1 MFSKIPF
8 RFLQLTAFVV
18 LAFLLGAFTVHI
30 YQEEI
35 TNPDVKSAAKI
46 MDLEMTDQ
54 EIELLLPGLESAKK
68 TYAGMREHTLENGV
82 SPAVY
87 FNPLP
92 AGYAL
97 PMEQFPLRFGE
108 YGGMQR
114 PDNDADLA
122 WLTLGQLA
130 ELIRTKQLTSTELT
144 QFCLERLKKYNPQL
158 ECVVTLTEEKA
169 LAQAKR
175 ADQLLAQGIYLGP
188 LHGIPYGA
196 KDLLAAKDY
205 KTTWGAMPYK
215 EQMID
220 SDATVVQ
227 RLEEAGAVLV
237 AKLTLGALAWG
248 DVWFGGKTKNPWDTS
263 RGSSGSS
270 AGSASAVAAG
280 LVPFAI
286 GTETLGS
293 IVSPSTVCGTTGLR
307 PTYGRVSRYGAM
319 ALSWTMDK
327 IGPITRSVDDA
338 AMVFDAIYGSDGK
351 DLHVID
357 APFNYDASQ
366 DPKKIKVGYLKSSFE
381 GSYNFKKQDSLA
393 LLEMQALGFELV
405 PITLP
410 ESPNLRIILSA
421 ESAAAFDE
429 LTRSGAD
436 DEMVRQIRN
445 AWPNTFREA
454 RFIPAVEYIQAN
466 RHRTA
471 LIEAMDKVFE
481 KVDVYLNPSWNSPS
495 LGITNY
501 TGHPCVV
508 LPNGFRDGRPTSI
521 TFTGKLF
528 EEGKVLRVAKAYQDA
543 TAHHLAHP
551 DL

>member
-8 RFLQLTAFVV
+8 RFLKLTAFVV
-18 LAFLLGAFTVHI
+18 FAFFLGAFTVQVF
-30 YQEEI
+30 QEEI
-35 TNPDVKSAAKI
+35 TNPDVKSAAKV
-46 MDLEMTDQ
+46 MGLEMTDQ

-68 TYAGMREHTLENGV
+68 TYESMREQSLDNGV

-92 AGYAL
+92 TGYTL
-97 PMEQFPLRFGE
+97 PTEQLPIRYSQ
-108 YGGMQR
+108 YGGFKR
-114 PDNDADLA
+114 PGDDADLA
-122 WLTLGQLA
+122 WLNVGQLA
-130 ELIRTKQLTSTELT
+130 ELIRTKQLSSLELT
-144 QFCLERLKKYNPQL
+144 QFCLARLKQFDPQL
-158 ECVVTLTEEKA
+158 ECVVSLTEEKA
-169 LAQAKR
+169 ITQAKR
-175 ADQLLAQGIYLGP
+175 ADELLANGVYLGP

-215 EQMID
+215 EQKID
-220 SDATVVQ
+220 MDATVVQ
-227 RLEEAGAVLV
+227 KLETAGAVLV

-307 PTYGRVSRYGAM
+307 PTYGRVSRHGAM

-327 IGPITRSVDDA
+327 IGPITRSVEDA
-338 AMVFDAIYGSDGK
+338 AMVFEAIYGPDGK
-351 DLHVID
+351 DLHVME
-357 APFNYDASQ
+357 APFNYDANA
-366 DPKKIKVGYLKSSFE
+366 DPKKIKVGYLKSSFD
-381 GSYNFKKQDSLA
+381 GSYNFKNQDSLA
-393 LLEMQALGFELV
+393 LLKMEELGFELV
-405 PITLP
+405 PIELP

-421 ESAAAFDE
+421 EAAAAFDE

-466 RHRTA
+466 RHRTQ
-471 LIEAMDKVFE
+471 LIEAMDEVFD

-528 EEGKVLRVAKAYQDA
+528 EEGKVLQVAKAYQDA
-543 TAHHLAHP
+543 TEHHLVHP
-551 DL
+551 EL